1 MPQIVLAE
9 DDETMARLLRTL
21 LRLEGFEVDTVGSEE
36 DVKTVVERVGP
47 DMLLLD
53 MVLSR
58 ENGLEVLDQIRSSE
72 AGKRLY
78 VLMMSGLDVR
88 EECRVHGAD
97 DFLLK
102 PFMPEDL
109 LSRLRTHLPGV
120 T

>member
-1 MPQIVLAE
+1 MPRIVLAE

-21 LRLEGFEVDTVGSEE
+21 LRLEGFEVETVGSEE
-36 DVKTVVERVGP
+36 DVKAVVERVGP
-47 DMLLLD
+47 DILVLD

-58 ENGLEVLDQIRSSE
+58 ENGLEVLDELRSAE
-72 AGKRLY
+72 AGEGLY
-78 VLMMSGLDVR
+78 VLMISGLDVR

-109 LSRLRTHLPGV
+109 LSRLRSHLPSA